1 MTPDASVRPAPPI
14 LLVASRNAKKRG
26 ELVELLAPHG
36 IDVVGLERFPD
47 LPEVVE
53 DGETFAA
60 NAAKK
65 ACETAQRAKLW
76 TLADDSGLCVEA
88 LDGRPGVFSARYAGP
103 ECDDAAN
110 NALLQRELADVPDAR
125 RGAWYVCH
133 IAVADPFGQVRLSV
147 EETCRGR
154 IVREPRGANGFGYD
168 PYFLIPEYGQ
178 TFGEL
183 SPLVKRSLSHR
194 ARALAKTIG
203 PLVKWLRDPTAPF
216 APQSGS

>member
-1 MTPDASVRPAPPI
+1 MTPQASEPAVRAE

-26 ELVELLAPHG
+26 ELVDLLAPHG

-53 DGETFAA
+53 DGDTFAA

-65 ACETAQRAKLW
+65 ACETAQRTQLW

-88 LDGRPGVFSARYAGP
+88 LGGRPGVFSARYAGP
-103 ECDDAAN
+103 EADDAAN
-110 NALLQRELADVPDAR
+110 NALLQRELADVPDER

-133 IAVADPFGQVRLSV
+133 IAVADPTGTLRLSV
-147 EETCRGR
+147 EAICRGR
-154 IVREPRGANGFGYD
+154 ILREPHGANGFGYD

-183 SPLVKRSLSHR
+183 SPLVKRCLSHR
-194 ARALAKTIG
+194 ARALARTIG
-203 PLVKWLRDPTAPF
+203 PLVGLLRGA
-216 APQSGS
+216 GR

>member
-1 MTPDASVRPAPPI
+1 MTTRESLSNPSPQ

-26 ELVELLAPHG
+26 ELVGLLAPQG

-65 ACETAQRAKLW
+65 ACETAQRTGMW

-110 NALLQRELADVPDAR
+110 NSLLQRELADVPDSR

-133 IAVADPFGQVRLSV
+133 IAVADPTGTLRLSV
-147 EETCRGR
+147 EAICRGR
-154 IVREPRGANGFGYD
+154 IVRAPQGANGFGYD

-183 SPLVKRSLSHR
+183 SPLVKRCLSHR
-194 ARALAKTIG
+194 ARALALTIG
-203 PLVKWLRDPTAPF
+203 PLVRLLRGA
-216 APQSGS
+216 GR